1 MTRPRLFTL
10 VVLGLAVVV
19 LSTICEAASKR
30 IHVTAKVVQTTSTGN
45 PASPQLGDLRVT
57 NVDLLDESGMTVG
70 TGGGVCT
77 VVSVPPLD
85 VLEQCLI
92 TAVFVEG
99 HIIFGGLAQSPEVG
113 VTGRFGILGGTDG
126 FREARGEATLVVT
139 SAEFQDATFDIDQP
153 RWP

>member
-1 MTRPRLFTL
+1 MTRLFTL
-10 VVLGLAVVV
+10 VVLGIAV
-19 LSTICEAASKR
+19 LSAVCEAASKR
-30 IHVTAKVVQTTSTGN
+30 IHVTAKVVQTTYAGN

-57 NVDLLDESGMTVG
+57 NVELLDDSGMTVG
-70 TGGGVCT
+70 AGGGVYT

-85 VLEQCLI
+85 ALEQCLI

-99 HIIFGGLAQSPEVG
+99 HIMFGGLAPSPEVG

-139 SAEFQDATFDIDQP
+139 SAELQDAKFDIDQP